1 MNIGNTELLEALKL
15 TQLPKPEKAGGGE
28 GAPKDRVE
36 IPGGEG

>member
-15 TQLPKPEKAGGGE
+15 TQAKPEKASGGE
-28 GAPKDRVE
+28 GAPKDRIE